1 MSPTLGRVSL
11 DSNPAQGRDGKEA
24 LHRALGTNLLVNESI
39 FGLERSSAAGERD

>member
-11 DSNPAQGRDGKEA
+11 GNPAQGQDVGEA

-39 FGLERSSAAGERD
+39 FGLERSPAAGEWD